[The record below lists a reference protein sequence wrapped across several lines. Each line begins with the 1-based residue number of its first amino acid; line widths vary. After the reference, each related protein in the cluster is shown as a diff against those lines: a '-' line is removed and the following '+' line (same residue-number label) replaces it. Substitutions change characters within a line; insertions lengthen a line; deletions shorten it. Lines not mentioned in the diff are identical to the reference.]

1 MVKLKH
7 SDFLS
12 INRSSFN
19 GRWGRMKDS
28 KVIKTDDGLAV
39 TIPAEVAER
48 LQLTAGS
55 QVELELTADNKLAL
69 TRAEEPIKKMS
80 DSEFWA
86 AVAYAKNKY
95 AKTLQMLAES
105 DRQWWVW
112 RCKLKQ
118 VIDNEVGNSA
128 CLVIF
133 LLQQTSM
140 APKYFGTL
148 SGLAPATTTRH

>member
-1 MVKLKH
+1 
-7 SDFLS
+7 
-12 INRSSFN
+12 
-19 GRWGRMKDS
+19 
-28 KVIKTDDGLAV
+28 
-39 TIPAEVAER
+39 
-48 LQLTAGS
+48 
-55 QVELELTADNKLAL
+55 
-69 TRAEEPIKKMS
+69 
-80 DSEFWA
+80 
-86 AVAYAKNKY
+86 VAYAKKKY

-140 APKYFGTL
+140 APKYFGIL
-148 SGLAPATTTRH
+148 SGLAPAPTARP